1 MKRGIRIMCF
11 LITSTIIMSACG
23 TGGGTSTS
31 SNSSSPSS
39 ESSSTTNSNSK
50 NIVGIIGAMEEEVEL
65 LKNQMD
71 IKKETSLAGMTF
83 YEGVLSSK
91 NIVLVRSGIGKV
103 NAASCAQ
110 ILITKFGVTNLI
122 NSGVS
127 GSMNPDLNQGDI
139 VISTDTVQHD
149 FDETALGKPV
159 GEISRLDIT
168 YFKSDEKLIAAAEK
182 AGESLN
188 NIKVVKGRI
197 ASGDQF
203 IAGGD
208 RYQNIKTNFNPQAVE
223 MEGAAIGHVA
233 YLNKIPY
240 VVIRSISDKA
250 DGEAPMSFEEFVKI
264 ASKNASDMIEKL
276 LLNLK

>member
-1 MKRGIRIMCF
+1 MKRGV
-11 LITSTIIMSACG
+11 TIICSLIISTMLMASCG

-31 SNSSSPSS
+31 SNSSNTSS
-39 ESSSTTNSNSK
+39 ESSKTNSNSK
-50 NIVGIIGAMEEEVEL
+50 NIIGIIGAMDEEVEL
-65 LKNQMD
+65 LKNQMK
-71 IKKETSLAGMTF
+71 IKKETNLAGMTF
-83 YEGVLSSK
+83 YEGELSSK

-110 ILITKFGVTNLI
+110 ILITKFNVSNLI

-149 FDETALGKPV
+149 FDETALGRPV

-168 YFKSDEKLIAAAEK
+168 FFKSDEKLISAAEK

-188 NIKVVKGRI
+188 GIKVIKGRI

-203 IAGGD
+203 IAGGNK
-208 RYQNIKTNFNPQAVE
+208 YQNIKTNFNPQAVE
-223 MEGAAIGHVA
+223 MEGGAIGHVA

-250 DGEAPMSFEEFVKI
+250 DGEAPLSFEEFVKM

>member
-1 MKRGIRIMCF
+1 MA
-11 LITSTIIMSACG
+11 SCG
-23 TGGGTSTS
+23 TGGGASTS

-39 ESSSTTNSNSK
+39 ESSSTNSNSK
-50 NIVGIIGAMEEEVEL
+50 NVIGIIGAMDEEVEL
-65 LKNQMD
+65 LKNQMK
-71 IKKETSLAGMTF
+71 IKKETNLAGMTF
-83 YEGVLSSK
+83 YEGELSSK

-110 ILITKFGVTNLI
+110 ILITKFGVSNLI

-149 FDETALGKPV
+149 FDETALGRPV

-168 YFKSDEKLIAAAEK
+168 FFKSDEKLISAAEK
-182 AGESLN
+182 AGESLTD
-188 NIKVVKGRI
+188 IKVIKGRI

-208 RYQNIKTNFNPQAVE
+208 KYQKIKTNFNPQAVE
-223 MEGAAIGHVA
+223 MEGGAIGHVA

-250 DGEAPMSFEEFVKI
+250 DGEAPLSFEEFVKM

>member
-1 MKRGIRIMCF
+1 MKRGIMIMCS
-11 LITSTIIMSACG
+11 LIISTMLMASCG
-23 TGGGTSTS
+23 TGGGASTS

-39 ESSSTTNSNSK
+39 ESSSTNSNSK
-50 NIVGIIGAMEEEVEL
+50 NVIGIIGAMDEEVEL
-65 LKNQMD
+65 LKNQMK
-71 IKKETSLAGMTF
+71 IKKETNLAGMTF
-83 YEGVLSSK
+83 YEGELSSK

-110 ILITKFGVTNLI
+110 ILITKFGVSNLI

-149 FDETALGKPV
+149 FDETALGRPV

-168 YFKSDEKLIAAAEK
+168 FFKSDEKLISAAEK
-182 AGESLN
+182 AGESLTD
-188 NIKVVKGRI
+188 IKVIKGRI

-208 RYQNIKTNFNPQAVE
+208 KYQKIKTNFNPQAVE
-223 MEGAAIGHVA
+223 MEGGAIGHVA

-250 DGEAPMSFEEFVKI
+250 DGEAPLSFEEFVKM